1 MVNGNK
7 SDGGRRLYRSVGK
20 MAILSYNNIRI
31 EGISA
36 VVPSTRIDNMR
47 FSDFFSEK
55 EAKSVIKMT
64 GIAERRFTNEKTCA
78 SDLCVQAAINLFDKL
93 DLKPEQIDAV
103 IMVTLTPDYRMPA
116 TAFLLH
122 QRLGLKK
129 DCLAFDMSLGCSGF
143 VYGLSMAANLLQQNN
158 ISRVLLLNGE
168 TKSKV
173 YGQRDKSTSLL
184 FGDAGTA
191 TLLSKTQ
198 DTIDTTITLNSDG
211 SRAQAII
218 IEAGGYRNPSSL
230 DSLSET
236 LQEDGSW
243 RSAQQGKM
251 DGPAIF
257 DFTITEVPKDISRA
271 LELAELSAEDI
282 DFFVFHQANKFISD
296 HIGKKLGVPQSKIP
310 YSLDKYG
317 NTASVSIPLTICSEL
332 YHLSHQNR
340 KLCLSA
346 FGVGLSWGTVI
357 TTLQDTFILPV
368 SEI

>member
-1 MVNGNK
+1 
-7 SDGGRRLYRSVGK
+7 
-20 MAILSYNNIRI
+20 MAIVSYNNVRI

-36 VVPSTRIDNMR
+36 VVPGTCIDNMH

-64 GIAERRFTNEKTCA
+64 GIAARRFADEETCA
-78 SDLCVQAAINLFDKL
+78 SDLCYKAASILLAEL
-93 DLKPEQIDAV
+93 DLKPEHIDAV

-129 DCLAFDMSLGCSGF
+129 DCMAFDISLGCSGF
-143 VYGLSMAANLLQQNN
+143 VYGFSTAANLLQQDN

-173 YGQRDKSTSLL
+173 YGKRDKSTSLL

-191 TLLSKTQ
+191 TLFCKTNE
-198 DTIDTTITLNSDG
+198 TINTTVTLNSDG
-211 SRAQAII
+211 SKAEAIM
-218 IEAGGYRNPSSL
+218 IEAGGYRNPSTQ
-230 DSLSET
+230 DSLVEI
-236 LQEDGSW
+236 LYEDGSW

-257 DFTITEVPKDISRA
+257 DFTITEVPKDVLRVLDHA
-271 LELAELSAEDI
+271 GLSAEDI
-282 DFFVFHQANKFISD
+282 DYFVFHQANKFISD
-296 HIGKKLGVPQSKIP
+296 HIGKKLGIPQTKIP

-332 YHLSHQNR
+332 HHLSCKPK

-346 FGVGLSWGTVI
+346 FGVGLSWGSVI
-357 TTLQDTFILPV
+357 TELRATLILPV
-368 SEI
+368 IDL